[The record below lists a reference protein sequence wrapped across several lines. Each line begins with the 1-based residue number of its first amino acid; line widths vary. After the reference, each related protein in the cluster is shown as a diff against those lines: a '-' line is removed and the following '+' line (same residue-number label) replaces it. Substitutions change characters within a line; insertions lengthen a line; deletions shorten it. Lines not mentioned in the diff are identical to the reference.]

1 MRKHL
6 LGGAAAAAAGLL
18 VAFPAAAQD
27 DMMMG
32 LSLSGNMKQDI
43 GFGNWR
49 GGAEAES
56 SMHFDTDATIKFT
69 ATGATDS
76 GLGISVVVELDG
88 DSVGGIK
95 DNHMTISGGF
105 GQFILGGEDNAAKM
119 HGGTGGGG
127 SYGGMGY
134 YGGGDDYTPQGSGGP
149 GKIGGTQA
157 QGIRYSLPSIGGF
170 QAGIS
175 FQPDSSTPDDKSEI
189 DNNNNVMAI
198 GANFTTDLGGNSLA
212 IGGGWISLDD
222 DDGAS
227 SSRYGLGTNLGIGN
241 TTVSLRYDNHSDS
254 ETSYGI
260 GVDHSLGAMTFG
272 VGYGT
277 RVVEGANTGAT
288 GVKSDKTTSTIQFG
302 GSYDMGGSV
311 DMSAGFPRVPL
322 RMRMLMARITT
333 ISVWASASHF
343 RSEASQAQ
351 CLELKQLEGEST
363 NEGTRNG
370 PKRFCGFSRCRG
382 VCSRSLQRRGRLR
395 HPG

>member
-32 LSLSGNMKQDI
+32 LSISGGMNQEI

-56 SMHFDTDATIKFT
+56 SVHFDTSANVKFT

-76 GLGISVVVELDG
+76 GLGVTVVIDLDG
-88 DSVGGIK
+88 DGGGDVK
-95 DNHMTISGGF
+95 DNYMAISGGF

-119 HGGTGGGG
+119 HGGTGVGGG
-127 SYGGMGY
+127 YGMGY
-134 YGGGDDYTPQGSGGP
+134 YDGGDDYTPYSGGAGP
-149 GKIGGTQA
+149 IGGTQA
-157 QGIRYSLPSIGGF
+157 QGVRYSLPAVGGF

-175 FQPDSSTPDDKSEI
+175 FQPDSSTNGDDGDKTGI

-198 GANFTTDLGGNSLA
+198 GANFSTDLGGNSLA

-227 SSRYGLGTNLGIGN
+227 SSRFGVGTKIGIGN
-241 TTVSLRYDNHSDS
+241 TTLSLRYDNHSDS
-254 ETSYGI
+254 ATSYGI
-260 GVDHSLGAMTFG
+260 GVDQSLGAMTVG

-277 RVVEGANTGAT
+277 RVDEGAHTGAT
-288 GVKSDKTTSTIQFG
+288 NVPIDMTSSSIQIG
-302 GSYDMGGSV
+302 GSYDMGGDLKLLAAISQGSV
-311 DMSAGFPRVPL
+311 ENADA
-322 RMRMLMARITT
+322 
-333 ISVWASASHF
+333 
-343 RSEASQAQ
+343 
-351 CLELKQLEGEST
+351 
-363 NEGTRNG
+363 EGTDSSDLGVGLRIA
-370 PKRFCGFSRCRG
+370 FSF
-382 VCSRSLQRRGRLR
+382 
-395 HPG
+395 